1 MPFACSTTR
10 ICEDLRLS
18 RQTVITARKHLSERK
33 LIAFTEGKSRHLPSN
48 YTLLEWTDNLTVG
61 LTDNLTHGLT
71 QNLTHIKDKD
81 KHQSKDSFIKGRVE
95 IWAAASVYTI
105 CSINFMFSKS
115 SRLNT
120 SSAEIAEH
128 FGSSSSTIAQKSRII
143 KDLLKISNVFDPD
156 FSLKEI
162 ADNNPLNHLVIKNG
176 FIFFD

>member
-1 MPFACSTTR
+1 MDKQQLKEREAR
-10 ICEDLRLS
+10 
-18 RQTVITARKHLSERK
+18 VIELA
-33 LIAFTEGKSRHLPSN
+33 IAFCKEHFDEECAELCTKLVQKLGRKRSC
-48 YTLLEWTDNLTVG
+48 LL
-61 LTDNLTHGLT
+61 
-71 QNLTHIKDKD
+71 
-81 KHQSKDSFIKGRVE
+81 QSGRVE

>member
-1 MPFACSTTR
+1 MDKQQLKEREAR
-10 ICEDLRLS
+10 
-18 RQTVITARKHLSERK
+18 VIELAIALCKEHFDEECAELCTKLVQKLGRKRSCPL
-33 LIAFTEGKSRHLPSN
+33 
-48 YTLLEWTDNLTVG
+48 
-61 LTDNLTHGLT
+61 
-71 QNLTHIKDKD
+71 
-81 KHQSKDSFIKGRVE
+81 QSGRVE

>member
-1 MPFACSTTR
+1 MDKQQLKEREAR
-10 ICEDLRLS
+10 
-18 RQTVITARKHLSERK
+18 VIELA
-33 LIAFTEGKSRHLPSN
+33 IAFYKEHFDEECAELCTKLVQKLGRKRSCPL
-48 YTLLEWTDNLTVG
+48 
-61 LTDNLTHGLT
+61 
-71 QNLTHIKDKD
+71 
-81 KHQSKDSFIKGRVE
+81 QSGRVE